1 MLNSA
6 AMAEATEQ
14 KPVLVEEDDEFEEFA
29 EKDWKEE
36 TVEDGA
42 EKQWQADWDEEDIHD
57 DFCQQLR
64 NELEKSGTAAGS
76 S

>member
-1 MLNSA
+1 
-6 AMAEATEQ
+6 MATAEVTEQ
-14 KPVLVEEDDEFEEFA
+14 KPVLVEEDDEFEEFV

-36 TVEDGA
+36 AVEDSA
-42 EKQWQADWDEEDIHD
+42 EKQWQADWDEEDIQD

-64 NELEKSGTAAGS
+64 AELEKGAGPSGAATS

>member
-1 MLNSA
+1 MSA
-6 AMAEATEQ
+6 AETTEQ
-14 KPVLVEEDDEFEEFA
+14 KPVLVEEDDEFEEFV

-36 TVEDGA
+36 AVEDGA
-42 EKQWQADWDEEDIHD
+42 EKQWQADWDEEDIQD

-64 NELEKSGTAAGS
+64 AELEKGGGAGGAAES